1 MKQVNKHN
9 KWRYLKSRFLFI
21 YSDKYT
27 LIIDQDS
34 KYAVGYIKNSAFFNI

>member
-1 MKQVNKHN
+1 M
-9 KWRYLKSRFLFI
+9 

-34 KYAVGYIKNSAFFNI
+34 KYAVVYIKNSVFFNI